1 MTAQE
6 ARRNPVQRLI
16 QASKKEE
23 YEMRLIIW
31 RTKDVPLSSSGS
43 ADIQLKVK
51 YSQDGNNDNAILKQT
66 DTHYGSTDG
75 NA

>member
-31 RTKDVPLSSSGS
+31 RTKDVPLSASGS

-51 YSQDGNNDNAILKQT
+51 YSQDGNNDNAILK
-66 DTHYGSTDG
+66 
-75 NA
+75 

>member
-6 ARRNPVQRLI
+6 ARRKPVERLREPT
-16 QASKKEE
+16 KKEE

-31 RTKDVPLSSSGS
+31 RTKDVPLSNSGS

-51 YSQDGNNDNAILKQT
+51 YSQDGNNDNAILK
-66 DTHYGSTDG
+66 
-75 NA
+75 